1 MASSE
6 NGCISVECMAS
17 HKSRTPLESWSYDID
32 AVCPPGQIDMCITH
46 CGICGSDIHQLDDNW
61 GGAKFPLVPGHEI
74 IGKIVA
80 VGEGVTNV
88 QVSHVL
94 GEGGDRCTLCLCLCD
109 ARRAAFD
116 L

>member
-1 MASSE
+1 
-6 NGCISVECMAS
+6 
-17 HKSRTPLESWSYDID
+17 
-32 AVCPPGQIDMCITH
+32 MCITH

-109 ARRAAFD
+109 ARRAAFAYD
-116 L
+116 RYSTLLLCKRGKTPSNVDSVHE